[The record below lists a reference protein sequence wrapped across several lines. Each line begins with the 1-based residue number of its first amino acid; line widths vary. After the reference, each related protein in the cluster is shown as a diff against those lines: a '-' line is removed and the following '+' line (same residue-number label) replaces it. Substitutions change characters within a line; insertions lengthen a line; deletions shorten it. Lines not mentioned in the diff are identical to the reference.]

1 MRALAPMLLALIA
14 CKGDDEVQY
23 TRFNGDDDVLVVEV
37 GVSDLLDPVETVLTS
52 STNEVEVGLAWVD
65 PGGGPVGTD
74 HGVVVQVYDVYQS
87 EIDRVTVRAR
97 SPGRGEDEYALTQD
111 SADEG
116 VWKINLTSVGS
127 EGESRSDE
135 LQVLLWVA
143 RGTAEEDAG

>member
-116 VWKINLTSVGS
+116 VWKINLTSVGA